1 MDPSRRVRRDSLRRD
16 RSPRIMIRDYLLQTD
31 HTVPLRDGSGFAC
44 IPGNE
49 LPGYDHSVP
58 TGQRRV
64 SPTRPFA
71 VSHIRGHW
79 TKAHAPLAL
88 QPNLLFLQHRLQT
101 PENDSEGFAIIFD
114 ARLRLL
120 ATPDTIDEMFE
131 QR

>member
-1 MDPSRRVRRDSLRRD
+1 MMRETDRDAANHAVPYGTNPLLD
-16 RSPRIMIRDYLLQTD
+16 RSPGPATA
-31 HTVPLRDGSGFAC
+31 G
-44 IPGNE
+44 
-49 LPGYDHSVP
+49 PGYDHSVP